1 MTGRRLRLLM
11 GCISSAACMIALHA
25 GAQTLPAPSEP
36 GNTSAVYR
44 GPVAGSSP
52 LEEITVTARRSAEKI
67 QSTPVSITAFTAKT
81 LRQKGIRRTAD
92 LMFSTPGVYLSGS
105 GGRENSV
112 FQIRGQSKALS
123 GTNSPAVASYF
134 ADVPQPVF
142 GSGIDIYDMANV
154 QVLKGPQGT
163 LFGRN
168 TTGGA
173 VLFYPTLPTYKPNGY
188 LQIGYGNYNERTAE
202 GALTLPIV
210 PDRVALRVSGQYEQ
224 HDGYTKNV
232 GLGGNLDDLDVKAF
246 RASLLLDPTPW
257 LKNVTT
263 LDVYTNYYNGDGVQL
278 LDLDSNPSLIDLF
291 GVRTSLEQYLTL
303 QNQRGPFVT
312 DSDVLPAHDAT
323 RRIGV
328 TNRTDVQL
336 PYGMSLTNIFGY
348 RRTYLAYNINTD
360 GTPAPFSTLFGAPI
374 SLLNAGAINHVE
386 QFTDEVQLRGKA
398 LNDRL
403 DWLAGI
409 FYLSSD
415 PYGVTGTGLGLGQV
429 QLDTSHPPSPIAAFS
444 YNNNYETSR
453 AAFFNLNY
461 DLGNVLDGLRF
472 DFGGRYTYD
481 HVSACTAND
490 TTTQGQIGPG
500 ACPTGSPF
508 LIGGATNSD
517 VSHAPTW
524 TVGFD
529 WRINKSLFAYIA
541 SRRGYR
547 EGGINAPTL
556 GGTLT
561 PLQTFG
567 PEKVTDVEVG
577 VRSDYKIGDVRTRL
591 NVSLFSGWYTG
602 VQVPLSGLLTQPG
615 CKAGD
620 PVFGKP
626 PYSPDGDCNP
636 NNDPNSGTLLVNAG
650 QSRVDGIDFDGDIA
664 PFRNLVFSFGG
675 NLLDPETTAFAAPP
689 EVAYYESSKKITF
702 NMVARTTLTGG
713 FTYTVPLGS
722 AGDLVAGGN
731 IYYSSR
737 LQFTDTYLKPYSVT
751 NFRIDWNNVY
761 EKPVS
766 VSFYINN
773 AFDRKYAA
781 IGAVSGLSLGF
792 NSAIYGPPAMYGVQL
807 RYNFN
812 E

>member
-1 MTGRRLRLLM
+1 VA
-11 GCISSAACMIALHA
+11 S
-25 GAQTLPAPSEP
+25 
-36 GNTSAVYR
+36 GNE
-44 GPVAGSSP
+44 
-52 LEEITVTARRSAEKI
+52 LEQVTVTARRSSEKI
-67 QSTPVSITAFTAKT
+67 QSTPVSITAFSAKT
-81 LRQKGIRRTAD
+81 LRQKNIQKTAD

-134 ADVPQPVF
+134 ADVPQPFF
-142 GSGIDIYDMANV
+142 GSSINIYDMSNV

-173 VLFYPTLPTYKPNGY
+173 VLFYPVLPTYTPNGY
-188 LQIGYGNYNERTAE
+188 LQVGVGNYGQRTVE
-202 GALTLPIV
+202 GAVTV
-210 PDRVALRVSGQYEQ
+210 PLIPQIASLRISGDYNQN
-224 HDGYTKNV
+224 DGYTKNLGV
-232 GLGGNLDDLDVKAF
+232 GGELDNTDIKAF
-246 RASLLLDPTPW
+246 RASLLVNPTSW
-257 LKNVTT
+257 LKNVATF
-263 LDVYTNYYNGDGVQL
+263 DVYTNYYTGDAVQL

-291 GVRTSLEQYLTL
+291 GVRGSLEQYL
-303 QNQRGPFVT
+303 QQEHQQGPFVT
-312 DSDVLPAHDAT
+312 NSDTLPARNDS

-328 TNRTDVQL
+328 TNRTDIEL
-336 PYGMSLTNIFGY
+336 PYGMSMTNIFGY

-360 GTPAPFSTLFGAPI
+360 GTPAPFSTLFGTPI

-398 LNDRL
+398 FGDRL
-403 DWLAGI
+403 SWLGGI

-429 QLDTSHPPSPIAAFS
+429 ELNPLQPPNPLGAFS

-453 AAFFNLNY
+453 AAFLNLNY
-461 DLGNVLDGLRF
+461 DLGDFVPGLRF
-472 DFGGRYTYD
+472 DVGGRYTYD
-481 HVSACTAND
+481 HQSACTAND
-490 TTTQGQIGPG
+490 NVTAGQIGPA
-500 ACPTGSPF
+500 ACLNNSDPR
-508 LIGGATNSD
+508 LIGAATNSD

-529 WRINKSLFAYIA
+529 YRITPQLFVYIA

-547 EGGINAPTL
+547 EGGINSPTL
-556 GGTLT
+556 AGTLT
-561 PLQTFG
+561 PEQTFA

-577 VRSDYKIGDVRTRL
+577 VRTDYKIGNVLTRL
-591 NVSLFSGWYTG
+591 NASVFSGWYTG

-615 CKAGD
+615 CKVGD
-620 PVFGKP
+620 PVYGKP

-650 QSRVDGIDFDGDIA
+650 SSRVDGIDFDGDIA
-664 PFRNLVFSFGG
+664 PMHNLVLSFGG
-675 NLLDPETTAFAAPP
+675 NILDPETTNFSAPAS
-689 EVAYYESSKKITF
+689 VAYYTASKKITF
-702 NMVARTTLTGG
+702 NMVAKTTFNAG
-713 FTYTVPLGS
+713 FTYTMPLGD
-722 AGDLVAGGN
+722 AGDLVANGN

-737 LQFTDTYLKPYSVT
+737 LQFTDTYLEPYSVT
-751 NFRIDWNNVY
+751 NFRVDWNNIY
-761 EKPVS
+761 SKPVDL
-766 VSFYINN
+766 SFYINN

-792 NSAIYGPPAMYGVQL
+792 NSAIYGPPTMYGFTL

-812 E
+812 D

>member
-1 MTGRRLRLLM
+1 MTM
-11 GCISSAACMIALHA
+11 QAQAQVAAQH
-25 GAQTLPAPSEP
+25 
-36 GNTSAVYR
+36 
-44 GPVAGSSP
+44 GSGDQ
-52 LEEITVTARRSAEKI
+52 LEQVTVTARRSSEKI
-67 QSTPVSITAFTAKT
+67 QSTPVSITAFSPKA
-81 LRQKGIRRTAD
+81 LRQKNIQKTAD

-142 GSGIDIYDMANV
+142 GSGIDIYDMSSV

-173 VLFYPTLPTYKPNGY
+173 VLFYPVLPTYTPNGY
-188 LQIGYGNYNERTAE
+188 LQVGYGNYNTRTVE
-202 GALTLPIV
+202 GAATIPLI
-210 PDRVALRVSGQYEQ
+210 PDIASVRVSGQYNQ
-224 HDGYTKNV
+224 NDGYTKNTGV
-232 GLGGNLDDLDVKAF
+232 GGTLDNTDIKAF
-246 RASLLLDPTPW
+246 RASLLLDPTSW

-263 LDVYTNYYNGDGVQL
+263 LDVYTNYYNGDAVQL
-278 LDLDSNPSLIDLF
+278 LDLDPGFSLIDEF
-291 GVRTSLEQYLTL
+291 GVRDSLQQIL
-303 QNQRGPFVT
+303 NQEHQQGPFVT
-312 DSDVLPAHDAT
+312 DSDTLPARNDS

-328 TNRTDVQL
+328 TNRTDFQL

-386 QFTDEVQLRGKA
+386 QFTDEVQLRGKV
-398 LNDRL
+398 LNDKVS
-403 DWLAGI
+403 WLAGI

-429 QLDTSHPPSPIAAFS
+429 ETNPLDPPNPLAAFS

-453 AAFFNLNY
+453 AAFA
-461 DLGNVLDGLRF
+461 NVNWDMSDFVEGLHF
-472 DFGGRYTYD
+472 DVGGRYTYD
-481 HVSACTAND
+481 HTSACTAND
-490 TTTQGQIGPG
+490 DVTNGQIGPAACLNNSNPNLLG
-500 ACPTGSPF
+500 A
-508 LIGGATNSD
+508 ATNSD

-529 WRINKSLFAYIA
+529 YRINKSLFAYLV

-547 EGGINAPTL
+547 EGGINSPTL

-567 PEKVTDVEVG
+567 PEKVTDVELG
-577 VRSDYKIGDVRTRL
+577 VRSDYTFGDVRTRL
-591 NVSLFSGWYTG
+591 NVSLFDGYYSG

-615 CKAGD
+615 CIAGN
-620 PVFGKP
+620 PVYGKP
-626 PYSPDGDCNP
+626 PYSPDGDCNS
-636 NNDPNSGTLLVNAG
+636 NNDPNSGTLLINAG
-650 QSRVDGIDFDGDIA
+650 KSRVDGIDFDGDIS
-664 PFRNLVFSFGG
+664 PIHNLVLSFGG
-675 NLLDPETTAFAAPP
+675 NILDPETTSFAAPP
-689 EVAYYESSKKITF
+689 EVDFYEHGKSITF
-702 NMVARTTLTGG
+702 NMVAKATLNGA
-713 FTYTVPLGS
+713 FTYTLPMGTP
-722 AGDLVAGGN
+722 GDLVASGN

-737 LQFTDTYLKPYSVT
+737 LQFTDTYLEPYSVT
-751 NFRIDWNNVY
+751 NFHLDWNHIY
-761 EKPVS
+761 TKPVTL
-766 VSFYINN
+766 SFYINN

-781 IGAVSGLSLGF
+781 IGAVSGTSLGF
-792 NSAIYGPPAMYGVQL
+792 NSAIYGPPTMYGFTL
-807 RYNFN
+807 RYDFGQ
-812 E
+812 